1 LPMAYAIGT
10 EQEFPMLK
18 FSQFSQFI
26 EANFGSKISLSTV
39 IFLLLSLT
47 SNVELLN
54 LHARQQ
60 YREGNDR
67 RTTTLTAWINALSMA
82 VTSSLGSKTKY
93 LFQENI
99 IPDHYNDDDINYNI
113 SAKLDAFSKFL
124 KLHPYNETGH
134 YIGELGPVSE
144 TKLTPVRM
152 ICPSFMRCNG
162 ALCDGSALTQNSKYR
177 DIPKVTLIEGTK
189 MYHESYILTG
199 SCSKCKSIYYA
210 DHKHISI
217 TGQRPQKEYLN
228 KARYFKIGTHLW
240 VDRVFSKA
248 IMHGIY
254 SFHASAAAYAEYWS
268 NSFGNNIE
276 ISCKQIWHAFIDESI
291 RTVSL
296 ITGRQLTVDDHLPIN
311 EITHYAF
318 EHLGANGIVKPPL
331 EHSCLECTQ
340 KYKSTADN
348 MTNYRSNITTENFA
362 PVKMV
367 VVDGVVMGP
376 TVRLTIIVV
385 EYSADIITYNMD
397 PNVVLRVVMHKKLQ
411 VQKHVR
417 LIKKCGISISQ
428 ITVQQSYFS
437 PNCYYCVE
445 TVCAP
450 CGVVI
455 AWKKFVKS
463 ESTANIMELLNM
475 IYPIPD
481 SRPAYICIDKAC
493 LVLCSV
499 LKNILY
505 RPWLL
510 NSRFVVDGYH
520 YTNHKADDDLCRTFC
535 NPAPSDGSA
544 PNLVII
550 EHDQNGQPYYK
561 RAFNTQACEQLNS
574 WLGGFE
580 SILKQMTVSNFN
592 WFLHAMLVYHTQHV
606 LDRQQQREMKTRLS
620 DDLPEDMDVDI

>member
-1 LPMAYAIGT
+1 MAYAIGT

-18 FSQFSQFI
+18 FSQFSH
-26 EANFGSKISLSTV
+26 LSTV
-39 IFLLLSLT
+39 IFLLYSLT

-60 YREGNDR
+60 

-82 VTSSLGSKTKY
+82 VTSSLGK
-93 LFQENI
+93 NI

-152 ICPSFMRCNG
+152 ICPSFMHCNG
-162 ALCDGSALTQNSKYR
+162 ALY
-177 DIPKVTLIEGTK
+177 IPKVTLIE
-189 MYHESYILTG
+189 G

-217 TGQRPQKEYLN
+217 T
-228 KARYFKIGTHLW
+228 ARYFKI
-240 VDRVFSKA
+240 VFSKA

-254 SFHASAAAYAEYWS
+254 TYAEYWS

-276 ISCKQIWHAFIDESI
+276 ISHKQIWHAFIDESI
-291 RTVSL
+291 RTVSS
-296 ITGRQLTVDDHLPIN
+296 ITGRQLTVDDHLLIN

-318 EHLGANGIVKPPL
+318 EHLGANRIVKPPS

-348 MTNYRSNITTENFA
+348 MTNYRN
-362 PVKMV
+362 
-367 VVDGVVMGP
+367 
-376 TVRLTIIVV
+376 
-385 EYSADIITYNMD
+385 IITYNMD

-437 PNCYYCVE
+437 PNRYYCVE

-463 ESTANIMELLNM
+463 ESTANIMELLDM
-475 IYPIPD
+475 IYPTPD
-481 SRPAYICIDKAC
+481 SCPAYICIDKAC
-493 LVLCSV
+493 LVLHSV

-520 YTNHKADDDLCRTFC
+520 YTNHKADDDLCCTFC

-550 EHDQNGQPYYK
+550 EHDWNGQPYYK

-580 SILKQMTVSNFN
+580 SILN
-592 WFLHAMLVYHTQHV
+592 
-606 LDRQQQREMKTRLS
+606 E
-620 DDLPEDMDVDI
+620 